1 MRSPRRRL
9 FVSLA
14 AFAAGGAAA
23 VVLSGSA
30 AATAR
35 PQAAPAV
42 GYRAAAQAVPGAVAA
57 PAAGQQRA
65 NPLNPFDDCIN
76 SPIPE
81 LPGRGVVGFFDIQ
94 QDPLPV
100 EDDPFQKS
108 SKTTIM
114 EQYGYAGLRFNT
126 YDPSCSMDIVP
137 DVVQSPDAAVG
148 TSISNWIMSF
158 PKTALAMTGAL
169 LADAYRPDFLS
180 VFDPLI
186 SDVVHTL
193 RVSVY
198 DQWAMLMV
206 AAIGL
211 MIIWRAR
218 KVPLASGAAA
228 IGWAMFVMMIASVL
242 FRWPVEAGHVADSTV
257 KSTLSAVTGGLNG
270 VEPDGRSPVAVQASS
285 NLHESLLYTTWLG
298 GTFGDSR
305 SEVAQKYGPAIFDA
319 QALTWRETEIL
330 RKNHSEGKKIIEAKR
345 KKFKETASKIKSED
359 PDAYE
364 YLIGHRSDSRV
375 GYSVLASIA
384 TLCAIPFLVV
394 SCLLVLG
401 ALVIV
406 RFGVMLFPLFAT
418 LGLFPPM
425 RSVVIGIGNTVAAA
439 VINALIFGI
448 GSAVTVKA
456 MGVVLA
462 PDNGLADWLDIILL
476 LLLTI
481 VMWMALSPFRRL
493 TTMVSPRRDHFGISN
508 LDRVHRGALL
518 LARARGEAEPG
529 AAKIS
534 GPQPVGAEGGVL
546 VPERQLMGG
555 AARAEAAPLDWSVGR
570 SSVPFAGAR
579 PRGAPALAPGPTA
592 PGPGRPALPALPSAA
607 VAGGAGPSHDQG
619 NLPAP
624 VHVPGA
630 PNVPGSP
637 GSPGDPDRL
646 ESLSRAGAEHVSRA
660 GAEHVAGRSATSGGQ
675 SPSGASGQSYSPRQ
689 SRQTSAPT
697 GGEVGRTESS
707 PVRQPGWVGPST
719 TNDEGFVVLEP
730 QEIEGEQVWVYRP
743 PNEATD
749 PPMIDLTNPAHTGE
763 VRDVEAAGIG
773 SDATFHVPERN

>member
-23 VVLSGSA
+23 VVLSGPA
-30 AATAR
+30 AAAVR

-42 GYRAAAQAVPGAVAA
+42 
-57 PAAGQQRA
+57 GQQRA
-65 NPLNPFDDCIN
+65 NPLNPFDDCVN

-81 LPGRGVVGFFDIQ
+81 LPGRGVVGFFDIK

-126 YDPSCSMDIVP
+126 YDPSCSPIDIVP

-193 RVSVY
+193 RVSIY

-211 MIIWRAR
+211 IIIWKAR

-228 IGWAMFVMMIASVL
+228 IGWAMFVMMLASVL

-298 GTFGDSR
+298 GTFGDSK
-305 SEVAQKYGPAIFDA
+305 SQVAQKYGPAIFDA
-319 QALTWRETEIL
+319 QALTWHETETL
-330 RKNHSEGKKIIEAKR
+330 RKDPAEGKKIIEAKR

-462 PDNGLADWLDIILL
+462 PDNGLADWLDVILL

-493 TTMVSPRRDHFGISN
+493 TTMVSPRRDHFGIN
-508 LDRVHRGALL
+508 NVDRVHRGSLL
-518 LARARGEAEPG
+518 LARARGAGDPSTT
-529 AAKIS
+529 KSS
-534 GPQPVGAEGGVL
+534 GPEPVGPDGGAL
-546 VPERQLMGG
+546 VPERQLVGG

-570 SSVPFAGAR
+570 SPMPFTGVR
-579 PRGAPALAPGPTA
+579 PRGAPALPPGPVAPGS
-592 PGPGRPALPALPSAA
+592 GRPALPALPSTA
-607 VAGGAGPSHDQG
+607 VTGRTGLSPDQG
-619 NLPAP
+619 DRPARE
-624 VHVPGA
+624 HVPGA
-630 PNVPGSP
+630 PGVPGSP
-637 GSPGDPDRL
+637 ASPGDPERL
-646 ESLSRAGAEHVSRA
+646 ESVSRA
-660 GAEHVAGRSATSGGQ
+660 GSEHVAGRNATRGGQAHSSGGQ
-675 SPSGASGQSYSPRQ
+675 AHSSGTSGQSYSPRQ
-689 SRQTSAPT
+689 SRQAPAPV

-749 PPMIDLTNPAHTGE
+749 PPMIDLTNPAHTGG
-763 VRDVEAAGIG
+763 VRDVEAAGMG